1 MKKFIF
7 FMLVLISA
15 CTSNS
20 PNANLQNE
28 LNFSNELDFDQF
40 ILKLETYS
48 KNNLYPNIDN

>member
-1 MKKFIF
+1 
-7 FMLVLISA
+7 MLVLISA